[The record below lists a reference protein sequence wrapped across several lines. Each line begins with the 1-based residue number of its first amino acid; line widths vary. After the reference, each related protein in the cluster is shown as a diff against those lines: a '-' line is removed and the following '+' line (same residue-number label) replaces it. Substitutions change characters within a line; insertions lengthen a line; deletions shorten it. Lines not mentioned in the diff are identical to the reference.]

1 MKNLEEELKFIED
14 MEEFKKV
21 FSAESRKKKEKEE
34 DENISQH
41 Q

>member
-14 MEEFKKV
+14 MEEFKKI
-21 FSAESRKKKEKEE
+21 FNEEIKEKKEVKV
-34 DENISQH
+34 DENVSQH

>member
-21 FSAESRKKKEKEE
+21 FSEDVKEKKEKQ